1 MEEFGLSAIRAS
13 EWLREFREDYPDWTH
28 WDAKRKCYEPTQKAY
43 TAAEGGRSLQLDQLA
58 PMLEPYLHEAVP
70 QERPRAWAFG
80 RPSPRAFSRLC
91 LAISD
96 QLRIEFLYSSMG
108 NPQPHLR
115 TVEPH
120 SIVQTARR
128 WHVRGFCV
136 EKGDFRD
143 FVLGRMSQIRL
154 LAEGQQMDSRE
165 DVAWKTEVEIHI
177 VAHPLLSLEQQG
189 VVRQE
194 YFRGTS
200 ARIELCRA
208 AVLPYFLDD
217 IAAATDI
224 STQKPPEFQLAVD
237 NVEDCRPWLFPK

>member
-1 MEEFGLSAIRAS
+1 
-13 EWLREFREDYPDWTH
+13 
-28 WDAKRKCYEPTQKAY
+28 
-43 TAAEGGRSLQLDQLA
+43 
-58 PMLEPYLHEAVP
+58 MLEPYLHEAVP